1 MRNPQ
6 FILEE
11 GNETNNHLESFN
23 KKWNKLVGCHPNVW
37 SVQESFIKTE
47 ADTRRSFMANAAG
60 QDLNSNS
67 GRRKQ
72 SLDFRARIRFIVN
85 GYETATKADY
95 LSMIAHELTKEY
107 LCM

>member
-1 MRNPQ
+1 MRA
-6 FILEE
+6 
-11 GNETNNHLESFN
+11 GCTNYSIKLNNVRRLDR
-23 KKWNKLVGCHPNVW
+23 KKIVNFKIAKSAIH
-37 SVQESFIKTE
+37 SVSE

-95 LSMIAHELTKEY
+95 LSMIAHELAKD
-107 LCM
+107 